1 MRAVFSKD
9 AVGERQMFITAYY
22 VLGIRLHVF
31 LCNLHSSPVKKG
43 LFSLHRRGENEARS
57 QTAGRN
63 ALAAVNP
70 EGAERQALSK
80 SSQLP
85 SPKPL
90 VGCWGHQLLCAI
102 W

>member
-1 MRAVFSKD
+1 MY
-9 AVGERQMFITAYY
+9 I
-22 VLGIRLHVF
+22 
-31 LCNLHSSPVKKG
+31 LHSSPVKKG

-90 VGCWGHQLLCAI
+90 HIHPLPTQSDYMGIGRLLE
-102 W
+102 